1 MATLSFTNTKASQS
15 LNGQAVFVTVAS
27 DELDDLQDISEGMLA
42 TNNSSGRTGTVG
54 RVDYFG
60 NGFQVIPIQPN
71 KNFSSVST
79 YGYLAA
85 SETVVVTL

>member
-1 MATLSFTNTKASQS
+1 MATLSFVNQKASQS

-27 DELDDLQDISEGMLA
+27 SDLDDLQSISEGMLA

-85 SETVVVTL
+85 SETVIVTL